1 MSQPPP
7 LIAVCARVLTFSD
20 EGKRDAFSSS
30 QPYSRAVARA
40 GGVPVM
46 VPPIHELSVN
56 ALTVLQHFDGVL
68 LPGGGDVDPRC
79 YGQEPTEESL
89 YGIVAANDELDM
101 AVASAALELDLPMLA
116 LCRGMQVLNIVLGG
130 TLVQDIGNDEHW
142 MRHALKLARR
152 AAELNEVP
160 VGAVLVKGDE
170 IIAEGWNQPIASH
183 DPSAHAEMVALRE
196 AARSLK
202 NYRLNGLTLYVTLEP
217 CVMCAGAIIHARL
230 SRLVF
235 GASDPKAGAV
245 NSVYDVISKPKLNHT
260 LNWTGGILADECGAV
275 LQGFFRSRRG
285 ARLVEG

>member
-40 GGVPVM
+40 GGVPVL
-46 VPPIHELSVN
+46 VPPINELSIN

-79 YGQEPTEESL
+79 YGEEPTEESL

-101 AVASAALELDLPMLA
+101 AVAAAALELDLPMLA

-142 MRHALKLARR
+142 HHFTVNDLEPGSRIAKAMGTDHPERCHCVHHQALDRVGDGLRIVGRHASGIVHAV
-152 AAELNEVP
+152 ELDGAQWI
-160 VGAVLVKGDE
+160 VGTQWHPED
-170 IIAEGWNQPIASH
+170 
-183 DPSAHAEMVALRE
+183 SAHEDPQQQAL
-196 AARSLK
+196 
-202 NYRLNGLTLYVTLEP
+202 
-217 CVMCAGAIIHARL
+217 
-230 SRLVF
+230 F
-235 GASDPKAGAV
+235 
-245 NSVYDVISKPKLNHT
+245 
-260 LNWTGGILADECGAV
+260 DELIRQAT
-275 LQGFFRSRRG
+275 
-285 ARLVEG
+285 